1 MDTMVTVNCGILEAS
16 GSNRFVGE
24 LWEIEAHKSPP
35 ARERGRE
42 QIKMDHQLGSPLQA
56 RACPHDSQS
65 LSYAVE

>member
-1 MDTMVTVNCGILEAS
+1 MVTVNCRILEAS

-42 QIKMDHQLGSPLQA
+42 
-56 RACPHDSQS
+56 
-65 LSYAVE
+65 